1 MVTMREVV
9 EDAAEEIGAKT
20 AEIPLES
27 DELQSGIR
35 RCNDMLTEWDDIGII
50 SGYNPVLN
58 GDDVL
63 EVDRNAVSAIKYNLA
78 IRMAPSFRK
87 PVSAALGS
95 IAGST
100 LSRLEASGAFIGNVE
115 FPDTLPMGSGNECPG
130 LDTDRRFFNPNE
142 KENF

>member
-63 EVDRNAVSAIKYNLA
+63 EVDRNAVAAIKYNLA
-78 IRMAPSFRK
+78 IRLAPSFRK

-100 LSRLEASGAFIGNVE
+100 LSRLEASGAFIGRVE
-115 FPDTLPMGSGNECPG
+115 YPDTLPMGSGNECPG
-130 LDTDRRFFNPNE
+130 LDTDQRFFNPN
-142 KENF
+142 KIENF

>member
-20 AEIPLES
+20 AEIPLED
-27 DELQSGIR
+27 DELQSGLR

-50 SGYNPVLN
+50 SGYNPVSN

-63 EVDRNAVSAIKYNLA
+63 EVDRNAVAAIKYNLA

-87 PVSAALGS
+87 VVSAALGQ
-95 IAGST
+95 IASST
-100 LSRLEASGAFIGNVE
+100 LSRLEASGAFIGQVAY
-115 FPDTLPMGSGNECPG
+115 PDSLPMGSGNECPG
-130 LDTDRRFFNPNE
+130 LDTDRRFFDAN
-142 KENF
+142 KIENF

>member
-1 MVTMREVV
+1 MREVV

-63 EVDRNAVSAIKYNLA
+63 EVDRNAVAAIKYNLA

-87 PVSAALGS
+87 PLSAASGS

-100 LSRLEASGAFIGNVE
+100 LSRLEAAGAFIGNVE

>member
-9 EDAAEEIGAKT
+9 QDAAEEIGAKT

-58 GDDVL
+58 GDDIL
-63 EVDRNAVSAIKYNLA
+63 EADRNAVAAIKYNLA

-87 PVSAALGS
+87 VVSTALGV
-95 IAGST
+95 IASDT

-130 LDTDRRFFNPNE
+130 LDTDRRFFNSN
-142 KENF
+142 KIENF

>member
-1 MVTMREVV
+1 MREVV

-50 SGYNPVLN
+50 VGYNPVLN
-58 GDDVL
+58 GDDEL
-63 EVDRNAVSAIKYNLA
+63 EVDRNAVAAIKYNLA
-78 IRMAPSFRK
+78 IRLAPSFRK
-87 PVSAALGS
+87 VVSAALSG
-95 IAGST
+95 IASST
-100 LSRLEASGAFIGNVE
+100 LDRLEASGAFIGEVE
-115 FPDTLPMGSGNECPG
+115 YPDTLPMGSGNECPG
-130 LDTDRRFFNPNE
+130 LDVDRRFFNPNK